1 MMKEALRQ
9 ELVDHLDICVT
20 RDAAKILVATSMA
33 VSLVQNG
40 VPIYRKY
47 RSMRSRQAVDAAIAD
62 AILVGGGVGDACR
75 GPKRR
80 YAGSRQI
87 ALA

>member
-1 MMKEALRQ
+1 
-9 ELVDHLDICVT
+9 
-20 RDAAKILVATSMA
+20 
-33 VSLVQNG
+33 
-40 VPIYRKY
+40 
-47 RSMRSRQAVDAAIAD
+47 MRSRQAVDAAIAD